1 MSGLEKE
8 LGPKGF
14 AVVEAAVND
23 NADVGGFIRT
33 YQPTFP
39 VGTAG
44 GREALEYMQW
54 PLGQRPLV
62 PLMAFI
68 DRTGMI
74 RAQFTG
80 YDTNFFDEQ
89 KMDKNIRDEVE
100 KLLKEGAHTPAKST
114 KSKAPAPAKSGTR

>member
-1 MSGLEKE
+1 LSGIEKE

-23 NADVGGFIRT
+23 NADVPGFIRT
-33 YQPTFP
+33 YQPPFP

-68 DRTGMI
+68 DRNGMI
-74 RAQFTG
+74 RAQYTG
-80 YDTNFFDEQ
+80 VDTNFFDDQ
-89 KMDKNIRDEVE
+89 QDKHIRAEVE
-100 KLLKEGAHTPAKST
+100 KLLQEGAAGRGNSTRVSSKTAGAK
-114 KSKAPAPAKSGTR
+114 R

>member
-1 MSGLEKE
+1 M
-8 LGPKGF
+8 
-14 AVVEAAVND
+14 ND
-23 NADVGGFIRT
+23 NADVAGFIRT

-68 DRTGMI
+68 DRSGMI

-100 KLLKEGAHTPAKST
+100 KLLKDGARTPSKSAT
-114 KSKAPAPAKSGTR
+114 KSKAQPPTPAKSGTR